1 MSFISGMFL
10 FALVAAAGPTVI
22 HLLNRRRRQT
32 IYWGPM
38 DFLRLVIKRN
48 RRILQLRDIVLL
60 ALRTLAV
67 ILFVLAMA
75 RPYWSGGPE
84 AGAGKRP
91 MHAVLVIDNSLSMSY
106 TPLGGKSLLDQAK
119 AKTGQFIESLPSGSE
134 ISVIPLCTYSRWH
147 ARDVYMT
154 PEDALEAVNRI
165 EVVDRS
171 ASVIEGFVQASTA
184 CRLASSIPTKRVV
197 FIGDAQQ
204 GTWSLA
210 GAKTY
215 LDEISDIQIVRVG
228 PLERTNTW
236 VADFKLLHGIADTD
250 STAVFR
256 ATIRHEGE
264 PREGV
269 GVTLTIGDKEIESRN
284 VDLVAGHE
292 LQMDFHHRFTTHGS
306 SAAPLFIPAELTLT
320 PDDLKM
326 DDSRTLIVPVVA
338 RIPVI
343 FVDQYGRGEQPE
355 ENMYGETARVRRLLS
370 ARAYG
375 RHVLLTIDKLNRDDL
390 KEARLVVIAGVVA
403 PSSEAVSMLREYV
416 EQGGNIFIGAGET
429 FDPVQWTDR
438 AWLDGAGILPAPLK
452 AELIVAASRSDGGKL
467 ASFALDPSTIV
478 GQALYLDIT
487 SDERDRILALPRF
500 FKAVAADVPA
510 ARETISRVERKRI
523 EKLREQ
529 SGQDKAA
536 SRHWLEWS
544 NPLALGAAMFSVD
557 DLVNATQPR
566 VLGRYD
572 NKHPFVIE
580 RQIGKGRVIMLT
592 SGLWPAWN
600 TLALNDSVLLL
611 DRIMRSLLV
620 RSLPDRT
627 FGPEN
632 EILIPVAAVDQ
643 AATFTVLRPGETEPL
658 LQSVEEGASVG
669 PHLLLRSVQRRGV
682 YLINCRRR
690 TGQDEDQ
697 ASQGAGPEDGWTMAL
712 AVNGPASESE
722 LATEPQAGRPDR
734 IGETEVTWIGADQE
748 ISLAGKAF
756 VGHDLWQI
764 LMVLAL
770 VCILLEM
777 ALLTGWRL
785 VGLPRSA
792 AGDNGSPDQ
801 TAPADAALQ
810 STRTTQ

>member
-1 MSFISGMFL
+1 MSFISATFL

-22 HLLNRRRRQT
+22 HLLNRRRRRT
-32 IYWGPM
+32 IRWGPM
-38 DFLRLVIKRN
+38 DFLLQVIKRN
-48 RRILQLRDIVLL
+48 RRILKLRDIVLL

-75 RPYWSGGPE
+75 RPYWSGGAE
-84 AGAGKRP
+84 GGAGKRP

-106 TPLGGKSLLDQAK
+106 TPLGDKSLLEEAK
-119 AKTGQFIESLPSGSE
+119 AKTREFIESLPSGSE

-147 ARDVYMT
+147 ARDIYTT
-154 PEDALEAVNRI
+154 PEDAVEAVNRI

-171 ASVIEGFVQASTA
+171 ASVTEGLAQATKA

-215 LDEISDIQIVRVG
+215 LDGISDIQIVRVG
-228 PLERTNTW
+228 PPERTNTW
-236 VADFKLLHGIADTD
+236 VADFRLLNGIAGTD

-264 PREGV
+264 PRKGV
-269 GVTLTIGDKEIESRN
+269 GVTLTIGGKEIESRN

-292 LQMDFHHRFTTHGS
+292 WRMDFHHRFDKSGS
-306 SAAPLFIPAELTLT
+306 SAAPLFIPAKLALT

-326 DDSRTLIVPVVA
+326 DDSRVLIAPVVA
-338 RIPVI
+338 QVPVI
-343 FVDQYGRGEQPE
+343 FVDQYGPGEQPA
-355 ENMYGETARVRRLLS
+355 ENMYGETARVRKLLS

-375 RHVLLTIDKLNRDDL
+375 KPVLLTIDKLGRDDL
-390 KEARLVVIAGVVA
+390 KEARLVVIGGVVA
-403 PSSEAVSMLREYV
+403 PSPEAVSMLREYV
-416 EQGGNIFIGAGET
+416 EQGGNVFIGAGET

-452 AELIVAASRSDGGKL
+452 SELIVADSPAGGKP
-467 ASFALDPSTIV
+467 AGFALDRSTIV
-478 GQALYLDIT
+478 GEALYLDT
-487 SDERDRILALPRF
+487 TTGDQRDRILALPRF
-500 FKAVAADVPA
+500 FKAVVADVPA
-510 ARETISRVERKRI
+510 AREAISRVERKRI

-529 SGQDKAA
+529 SAQGKAA
-536 SRHWLEWS
+536 SPHWLEWS
-544 NPLALGAAMFSVD
+544 NPLAPGAAMSSVD

-566 VLGRYD
+566 VLGQYD

-580 RQIGKGRVIMLT
+580 RQIGKGRVILLT

-600 TLALNDSVLLL
+600 TMAQDNSVLLL
-611 DRIMRSLLV
+611 DSIMGSLLV
-620 RSLPDRT
+620 QSLPDRT

-632 EILIPVAAVDQ
+632 QILVPVAAVDQ
-643 AATFTVLRPGETEPL
+643 GAIFTVLRPGDTEPL
-658 LQSVEEGASVG
+658 LQSVEAMAPDSYA
-669 PHLLLRSVQRRGV
+669 LLLRSVQRRGV
-682 YLINCRRR
+682 YRIDCRRR
-690 TGQDEDQ
+690 TGKDEEQAPQD
-697 ASQGAGPEDGWTMAL
+697 GAPDTGSEAGWAMML

-722 LATEPQAGRPDR
+722 LATEAQTGRPDR
-734 IGETEVTWIGADQE
+734 IGETDVTWIGPKQE
-748 ISLAGKAF
+748 ISLVGKTF

-777 ALLTGWRL
+777 ALLAGWRL
-785 VGLPRSA
+785 VGLPKGA
-792 AGDNGSPDQ
+792 AADNGSADQ
-801 TAPADAALQ
+801 TAPVDAAL
-810 STRTTQ
+810 